1 MPIPRKSSSLPPLP
15 KALRLRG
22 EFLQTVRDWFREQGF
37 VEAETP
43 LLVASGA
50 VEPAL
55 DPFTVRGRNFSGQL
69 PTSPEFQLKR
79 LLSEYD
85 ADFFEIAR
93 AFRDDPASAT
103 HQPEFTMLEWYRS
116 GRDYDAL
123 MEDCDGLLR
132 TLADWMAARF
142 PENRSLPDLF
152 RLEYATVEA
161 VFRRHAGLE
170 LAEFLP
176 PAPAEKLIAEARR
189 RGHLSDHPA
198 SWDDAYFSIFLSEIE
213 GKLGRSGPLLLQDYP
228 ASQAAL
234 ARLKP
239 ADSRWAERVELY
251 LNGLELGNGFSE
263 LTDPAE
269 QRRRVAHANAE
280 RAARGESPH
289 PEPVNLYAALD
300 RGLPPCAGMAIGL
313 DRLYL
318 LITGGT
324 DLGKVRFLPHE

>member
-1 MPIPRKSSSLPPLP
+1 MIPRRPSALPPLP

-50 VEPAL
+50 VERAL
-55 DPFTVRGRNFSGQL
+55 DSFAVSGRNFSGQL

-85 ADFFEIAR
+85 ADYFEISR
-93 AFRDDPASAT
+93 AFRDEPVSDL

-116 GRDYDAL
+116 GRDYEAM

-132 TLADWMAARF
+132 TLGEWLAVRF
-142 PENRSLPDLF
+142 PENNSLPDLF

-161 VFRRHAGLE
+161 VFRRHARLE
-170 LAEFLP
+170 IAEFLP

-189 RGHLSDHPA
+189 RGHLSADSA
-198 SWDDAYFSIFLSEIE
+198 SWDDAYFSIFLAEIE
-213 GKLGRSGPLLLQDYP
+213 GKLGRSGPLLLHDYP

-234 ARLKP
+234 ARLKS
-239 ADSRWAERVELY
+239 DDLRWAERVELY
-251 LNGLELGNGFSE
+251 LNGTELGNGFSE
-263 LTDPAE
+263 LTDPVE
-269 QRRRVAHANAE
+269 QRRRIAHANAE
-280 RAARGESPH
+280 RTARGELPH
-289 PEPVNLYAALD
+289 PEPVNLLAALD

-318 LITGGT
+318 LIAGGKS
-324 DLGKVRFLPHE
+324 LREVRFLPHE

>member
-1 MPIPRKSSSLPPLP
+1 MIPRRTSNLPPLS

-22 EFLQTVRDWFREQGF
+22 EFIQTVRDWFREQGF

-93 AFRDDPASAT
+93 AFRDEPVSAT
-103 HQPEFTMLEWYRS
+103 HQPEFTMLEWYRT
-116 GRDYDAL
+116 GRDYEAL

-142 PENRSLPDLF
+142 PENNTLPDLF

-161 VFRRHAGLE
+161 VFRRHANLE

-176 PAPAEKLIAEARR
+176 PAPAEKLIAEARH
-189 RGHLSDHPA
+189 RGHLSA
-198 SWDDAYFSIFLSEIE
+198 ESATWDDACFSIFLAEIE
-213 GKLGRSGPLLLQDYP
+213 GKLGRTGPLLLYDYP

-239 ADSRWAERVELY
+239 DDSRWAERVELY
-251 LNGLELGNGFSE
+251 LNGVELGNGFSE
-263 LTDPAE
+263 LTDPTE
-269 QRRRVAHANAE
+269 QRRRVTHADAE
-280 RAARGESPH
+280 RRARGEMPH
-289 PEPVNLYAALD
+289 PEPANLYAALD
-300 RGLPPCAGMAIGL
+300 RGLPSCAGMAIGL

-318 LITGGT
+318 LITGGKN
-324 DLGKVRFLPHE
+324 LREVLFLPRE

>member
-1 MPIPRKSSSLPPLP
+1 MIPRRTSDLPPLP
-15 KALRLRG
+15 KALKLRG

-37 VEAETP
+37 IEAETP

-50 VEPAL
+50 VEAAL
-55 DPFTVRGRNFSGQL
+55 DPFTVRGRNFNGQL

-79 LLSEYD
+79 LLSDYD
-85 ADFFEIAR
+85 ADFFEISR
-93 AFRDDPASAT
+93 AFRDEPVSAL

-116 GRDYDAL
+116 GRDYEAL

-142 PENRSLPDLF
+142 PENNSLPDLF

-161 VFRRHAGLE
+161 VFRRHANLE

-176 PAPAEKLIAEARR
+176 PAPADKLIAEARR
-189 RGHLSDHPA
+189 RGHLSA
-198 SWDDAYFSIFLSEIE
+198 EAATWDDAYFSIFLAEIE
-213 GKLGRSGPLLLQDYP
+213 GKLGRSGPLLLYDYP

-234 ARLKP
+234 ARLK
-239 ADSRWAERVELY
+239 AKDSRWAERLELY
-251 LNGLELGNGFSE
+251 LNGVELGNGFSE
-263 LTDPAE
+263 LTDAAE
-269 QRRRVAHANAE
+269 QRRRVAQANAE
-280 RAARGESPH
+280 RRARGEMPH

-300 RGLPPCAGMAIGL
+300 HGLPACAGMAIGL

-318 LITGGT
+318 LITGGKN
-324 DLGKVRFLPHE
+324 LREVLFLPRE